1 MKTKLLKKI
10 RKECRIMIDN
20 KGQYYYVKM
29 MPSLF
34 SQRIAYIDS
43 YKTLNDAIQR
53 QHVSMRVQLDE
64 RKYKKLVQISP
75 KNKSK

>member
-1 MKTKLLKKI
+1 MKTKLLRKI

-34 SQRIAYIDS
+34 SQRIAYVDN

-53 QHVSMRVQLDE
+53 QHVSMRVEIDE
-64 RKYKKLVQISP
+64 IRAKKLMQISP

>member
-34 SQRIAYIDS
+34 GQRISYIDRQ
-43 YKTLNDAIQR
+43 KTLNDAIQR
-53 QHVSMRVQLDE
+53 QHVSMRVEIDE
-64 RKYKKLVQISP
+64 IRAKKLMQISP